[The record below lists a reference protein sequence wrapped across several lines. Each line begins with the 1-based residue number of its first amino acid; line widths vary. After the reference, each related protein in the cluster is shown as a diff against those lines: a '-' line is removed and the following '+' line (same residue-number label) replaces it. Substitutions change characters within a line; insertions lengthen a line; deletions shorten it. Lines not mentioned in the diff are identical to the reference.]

1 MFSSSTNA
9 TLSIVILSWP
19 LIFFLGLDGLWKW
32 RRNSVQNA
40 NTFYYLSVLGSTKG
54 LHNWR
59 SIVQNVWTTKKCPK
73 KIENVNMSGWK
84 KFVVNAKEVKFV
96 TTTNEDQ
103 SVVLVVEN
111 RFARTIYICKKCGGG
126 SICQHQ
132 KIRSKCRSCHRGSFC
147 EHEKV
152 RYFCRTCDGS
162 YVCKHLKQK
171 NRLQIAIPLDIL
183 PVLYVIVIILP
194 WKTIKK
200 WALQST

>member
-73 KIENVNMSGWK
+73 KIENVNMAGWK

-111 RFARTIYICKKCGGG
+111 RFTRTICNDQSVKNVVVVPSANIKRSGQSVEAVTEDLSVSMKK
-126 SICQHQ
+126 
-132 KIRSKCRSCHRGSFC
+132 
-147 EHEKV
+147 
-152 RYFCRTCDGS
+152 
-162 YVCKHLKQK
+162 
-171 NRLQIAIPLDIL
+171 
-183 PVLYVIVIILP
+183 
-194 WKTIKK
+194 
-200 WALQST
+200 